1 MQVDTIVFEDYEIIN
16 HKRTKSDFIF
26 PVGKPKRKT
35 LYDNDIKKAFNKF
48 INIKTSKDAIKFAR
62 KYGLLNDFKLWLVL
76 STSNPENN
84 FKEAYGYRSG
94 INYISLP
101 HMCDMDIATMQNIT
115 IGLKLPKE
123 KIIHGFKEKI
133 IYRFVGLPK
142 TEFFFKD
149 ITKETGVKPT
159 ECVKYLEDKFYED
172 PENGSIF
179 GIIGEVLSFS
189 NPQSNIGWKRYI
201 KDLNKKAKAFLQK
214 QYNIDYENADE
225 KIDYVFEDYIDKPI
239 EKNVK
244 LQYIIHKVKKQGK
257 PNNKYFVKTDM
268 VFNSLLDAFDT
279 LWFVAGGILK
289 ICTVC
294 GKLYIAQRNTSKY
307 CSAACRK
314 RAQRN
319 REKA

>member
-1 MQVDTIVFEDYEIIN
+1 MQVEAIVFEDYEIIN

-26 PVGKPKRKT
+26 PVGKPKRKM

-62 KYGLLNDFKLWLVL
+62 KYGLLNDFKLWLTL
-76 STSNPENN
+76 SASNSENN
-84 FKEAYGYRSG
+84 SKEVYGYRSG
-94 INYISLP
+94 IDYIHLP
-101 HMCDMDIATMQNIT
+101 RMCDMDITTMQNIT

-123 KIIHGFKEKI
+123 KID
-133 IYRFVGLPK
+133 YAFVGLPK
-142 TEFFFKD
+142 MRVFFED
-149 ITKETGVKPT
+149 ITKEIGVKPT

-214 QYNIDYENADE
+214 QYNVDYENADE
-225 KIDYVFEDYIDKPI
+225 KIDYALEDYINRSKPI

-244 LQYIIHKVKKQGK
+244 LQYTIHKVKKQGK

-294 GKLYIAQRNTSKY
+294 GKFYIAQRNTSKY
-307 CSAACRK
+307 CSFACKK
-314 RAQRN
+314 RAQRS